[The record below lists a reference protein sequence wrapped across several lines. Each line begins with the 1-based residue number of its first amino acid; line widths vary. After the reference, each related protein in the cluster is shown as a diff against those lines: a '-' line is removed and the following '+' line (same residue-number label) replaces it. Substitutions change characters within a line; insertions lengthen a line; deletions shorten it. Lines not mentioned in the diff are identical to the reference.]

1 MSAVSSARSSR
12 PRSSRPP
19 RNRSAP
25 LLFSARTI
33 RPTCPGRSR
42 SWLCWRPL
50 GSCGGARADW
60 PWPRSFSASRS
71 SRSRRRCIR
80 SITRS
85 VTTPSRARP
94 RPSRR
99 TWTARRSP
107 RSRST
112 SPSIGSAPSPHRPN
126 RASTPSARSIR
137 RSPARPRS
145 LSSRSR
151 SSNSQTFK
159 GDPMRGKALFACAL
173 ALALSLTSV
182 HVAQAH
188 GLIGKRFFPATL
200 ATDDPF
206 VADELSLPTISHIKT
221 PGDTPTRE
229 TDISAEISKRLTP
242 DLGVSLA
249 GTYKILDADA
259 SPLLNGFDNMEVTLK
274 YVFFKNAEH
283 ETLLSAGLSWDVGG
297 TGSKKVGAES
307 FDTITPTLFWGK
319 GFGDLPEALQ
329 FVRPLA

>member
-1 MSAVSSARSSR
+1 M
-12 PRSSRPP
+12 
-19 RNRSAP
+19 
-25 LLFSARTI
+25 T
-33 RPTCPGRSR
+33 
-42 SWLCWRPL
+42 
-50 GSCGGARADW
+50 
-60 PWPRSFSASRS
+60 
-71 SRSRRRCIR
+71 SRRI
-80 SITRS
+80 
-85 VTTPSRARP
+85 
-94 RPSRR
+94 
-99 TWTARRSP
+99 
-107 RSRST
+107 
-112 SPSIGSAPSPHRPN
+112 
-126 RASTPSARSIR
+126 
-137 RSPARPRS
+137 
-145 LSSRSR
+145 
-151 SSNSQTFK
+151 
-159 GDPMRGKALFACAL
+159 ALLTAL
-173 ALALSLTSV
+173 AVVLTATA
-182 HVAQAH
+182 AQAH

-200 ATDDPF
+200 GVDDPF

-329 FVRPLA
+329 FVRPLALTGSFGVGIPTRHATVTRVVESDGSVSFDREVHASIAKWGVTLQYNLQYLQSFVRDVGLPRPFSRMIPLVEFVMQTPLDDPTNAGKTTGTIQPGVIWFGRYVQVGVEALIPVNERTGKNVGVVGQLHFYLDDILPQVFTWTPFHGVLGPTQPR

>member
-1 MSAVSSARSSR
+1 M
-12 PRSSRPP
+12 
-19 RNRSAP
+19 
-25 LLFSARTI
+25 T
-33 RPTCPGRSR
+33 
-42 SWLCWRPL
+42 
-50 GSCGGARADW
+50 
-60 PWPRSFSASRS
+60 
-71 SRSRRRCIR
+71 SRRI
-80 SITRS
+80 
-85 VTTPSRARP
+85 
-94 RPSRR
+94 
-99 TWTARRSP
+99 
-107 RSRST
+107 
-112 SPSIGSAPSPHRPN
+112 
-126 RASTPSARSIR
+126 
-137 RSPARPRS
+137 
-145 LSSRSR
+145 
-151 SSNSQTFK
+151 
-159 GDPMRGKALFACAL
+159 ALLTAL
-173 ALALSLTSV
+173 AVVLTATA
-182 HVAQAH
+182 AQAH

-200 ATDDPF
+200 GVDDPF

-319 GFGDLPEALQ
+319 GFGDLAEALQ
-329 FVRPLA
+329 FVRPLALTGSFGVGIPTRHAIVTRVVESDGSVSFDREVHPSIAKWGVTLQYNLQYLQSFVRDVGLPRPFSRMIPLVEFVMRTPLDDPTNAGKTTGTIQPGIIWFGRYVQVGVEALIPVNERTGKNVGVVGQLHFYLDDILPQIFTWTPFHGVLGPTQPR